1 MVKISPH
8 GSKVIGGMDFFGVG
22 EGGTKA
28 QRHHPPQSNLY
39 LYLIFTKPQNWFQNE
54 GILFKYPFKQLH
66 GHLLHSFFDCWVWKI
81 ALDFATSNEWGVSMK
96 WLSYN
101 WFIFKNQGPSFHTN
115 GHSIPLCTLQI
126 IVYYF
131 DILVE
136 VNSLNFIYREDKHLL
151 YDKEKNLIYVE

>member
-22 EGGTKA
+22 EGARKHNVTT
-28 QRHHPPQSNLY
+28 PPIQFISIPHIHQAPKLVPKW
-39 LYLIFTKPQNWFQNE
+39 IR
-54 GILFKYPFKQLH
+54 FKYPFKQLH

-81 ALDFATSNEWGVSMK
+81 ATSNEWGISMK

-126 IVYYF
+126 ILYYI

-151 YDKEKNLIYVE
+151 YDKEKYLIYVE